1 MTARYLAK
9 YEAKRVT
16 KPRAR
21 AAARKERAGVPA
33 GERLW
38 SPADVAE
45 FLGVPAG
52 TLQRWRYERVGP
64 PVFKVGRHVRYDPDA
79 VRRWVADECRQDWWA

>member
-1 MTARYLAK
+1 
-9 YEAKRVT
+9 
-16 KPRAR
+16 
-21 AAARKERAGVPA
+21 
-33 GERLW
+33 
-38 SPADVAE
+38 VAE